1 MNRAAAIAGGHAYF
15 DDRGFFADLRRRDA
29 IPSLS
34 RSDIEGAA
42 KDVGEAQDVVDLVR
56 LVGPSTVHR
65 SGALPAQMLGEPEP
79 GHEPLTVTTE
89 RTDKVRR

>member
-15 DDRGFFADLRRRDA
+15 DDRGFFADLRRRVA

-42 KDVGEAQDVVDLVR
+42 KDVGK
-56 LVGPSTVHR
+56 HR
-65 SGALPAQMLGEPEP
+65 SL
-79 GHEPLTVTTE
+79 LTWFG
-89 RTDKVRR
+89 